1 MAEVFT
7 YDTTTDSE
15 VLSSIASDEAE
26 SLAIGEEMQA
36 AHEGMLAG
44 KYRDAKE
51 LEKAYIELERK
62 LGSGGNNE
70 EPIDEYEEV
79 EDEEESDYG
88 VEYFS
93 LINQELAMNGELSEE
108 TLAGLDNLSSR
119 ELFEAYINY
128 QNATGNDSPAQG
140 REMSDQEV
148 SQIQNLVGGVNN
160 YNQLTSWAADNF
172 SAEEIEAFDS
182 LVDSGN
188 TAAVKLALQALQY
201 RYTDA
206 MGYEGEM
213 IQGKPARS
221 KETFRSQA
229 ELVRAMS
236 DSRYDTDPAYRQDV
250 IEKLERSDIDF

>member
-26 SLAIGEEMQA
+26 SLAIGEEMEA

-44 KYRDAKE
+44 KYRDAAE
-51 LEKAYIELERK
+51 LEKAYIELEKK
-62 LGSGGNNE
+62 LGTGNYNE
-70 EPIDEYEEV
+70 EPQQV
-79 EDEEESDYG
+79 EEEYDSTDSDDYG
-88 VEYFS
+88 VEFLS
-93 LINQELAMNGELSEE
+93 AVNEELALNGELSEE
-108 TLAGLDNLSSR
+108 TLALFDDLSSR
-119 ELFEAYINY
+119 DLFNAFQRY
-128 QNATGNDSPAQG
+128 QEVAGSEPQG

-148 SQIQNLVGGVNN
+148 NQIQNMVGGANN
-160 YNQLTSWAADNF
+160 YNQLTAWAADNF

-182 LVDSGN
+182 LVDTGN
-188 TAAVKLALQALQY
+188 SAAVKLALQALQY

-221 KETFRSQA
+221 QETFRSQA

-250 IEKLERSDIDF
+250 IEKLERSDLDF

>member
-26 SLAIGEEMQA
+26 SLAIGEEMEA

-44 KYRDAKE
+44 KYRDAAE
-51 LEKAYIELERK
+51 LEKAYIELEKK
-62 LGSGGNNE
+62 LGAGNNNE
-70 EPIDEYEEV
+70 QPQQV
-79 EDEEESDYG
+79 EEEYDSTDSGDYG
-88 VEYFS
+88 VEFLS
-93 LINQELAMNGELSEE
+93 AVNEELALNGELSEE
-108 TLAGLDNLSSR
+108 TMALFDDLSSR
-119 ELFEAYINY
+119 DLFNAFQRY
-128 QNATGNDSPAQG
+128 QEVTGSEPQG

-148 SQIQNLVGGVNN
+148 NQIQNMVGGANN
-160 YNQLTSWAADNF
+160 YNQLTAWAADNF
-172 SAEEIEAFDS
+172 SAEEIEAFDT
-182 LVDSGN
+182 LVDTGN

-221 KETFRSQA
+221 QETFRSQA

-250 IEKLERSDIDF
+250 IEKLERSDIEF

>member
-36 AHEGMLAG
+36 AHEGKLAG
-44 KYRDAKE
+44 KYRDAQE

-62 LGSGGNNE
+62 LGSTTNNE
-70 EPIDEYEEV
+70 EV
-79 EDEEESDYG
+79 QVDEEPEATDEVDYG
-88 VEYFS
+88 VEFLS
-93 LINQELAMNGELSEE
+93 MINQEFAENGQLSEE
-108 TLAGLDNLSSR
+108 TLAAFDDMSSR
-119 ELFEAYINY
+119 ELFEAYQRY
-128 QNATGNDSPAQG
+128 QDAYGADIAPQG
-140 REMSDQEV
+140 REMSDQEIN
-148 SQIQNLVGGVNN
+148 QIQNMVGGANN
-160 YNQLTSWAADNF
+160 YNQLTAWAADNF
-172 SAEEIEAFDS
+172 SPEEVDAFDS

-188 TAAVKLALQALQY
+188 TAAIKLALQALQY

-221 KETFRSQA
+221 QETFRSQA

-250 IEKLERSDIDF
+250 IEKLERSDLDF